1 RSFFAT
7 PAGRK
12 LPGASSVVF
21 FEGRARLGTLPEE
34 YPPFPKSG
42 KDGPLALRY
51 IFRRERMGKLATDR
65 RYSVCLLAKHH
76 LHRRLT
82 TRGLPISVK
91 EGVPAQA
98 GPKPC
103 R

>member
-1 RSFFAT
+1 MSTVTQF
-7 PAGRK
+7 
-12 LPGASSVVF
+12 LCHSSGSQIARCVIRGF

-65 RYSVCLLAKHH
+65 RYSVCLL
-76 LHRRLT
+76 
-82 TRGLPISVK
+82 
-91 EGVPAQA
+91 
-98 GPKPC
+98 
-103 R
+103 